1 MNIIFVGKVRG
12 KPVRLQLGGRGQ
24 ILMLAMLVLTAS
36 SLIAGGAYS
45 IGSTQGK
52 IQQLTELEERIM
64 EQRQL
69 IAETRFKAESNLDA
83 LSGRVG
89 KMQANVTRLN
99 ALGERLVKIS
109 KLDDKEFDFD
119 SQPAYGGPE
128 AGTPSVAA
136 NFDDVLDKLDD
147 QLQSRNEQLNV
158 LEDVL
163 ISKIIQF
170 ESKPS
175 GRPILKGWTSS
186 YFGMRTDPFSGK
198 PEMHKGMDFAG
209 KPGSQV
215 ISVANGIVTWS
226 GKRWGYGNLVE
237 ISHGNGYKTRYGHNQ
252 DLLVEVGDTVKKGD
266 PIALMGST
274 GRSTG
279 PHVHFEVLLNDRQID
294 PIRFVQSKS

>member
-1 MNIIFVGKVRG
+1 
-12 KPVRLQLGGRGQ
+12 
-24 ILMLAMLVLTAS
+24 
-36 SLIAGGAYS
+36 
-45 IGSTQGK
+45 
-52 IQQLTELEERIM
+52 
-64 EQRQL
+64 
-69 IAETRFKAESNLDA
+69 
-83 LSGRVG
+83 
-89 KMQANVTRLN
+89 MQANVTRLN